1 MEEDMMTETLLKIEG
16 LKTHF
21 FTEAGVVKAVDGMSF
36 DVRKGESLGLVGE
49 SGSGKTVTALSVLR
63 IVPKPGKTV
72 AGKIE
77 FKGEN
82 LLEKSEKEMLAIRG
96 NEIAV
101 IFQDPSSSLNPVL
114 NIETQLR
121 DILMA
126 HAPRPKV
133 KFSNYVGLF
142 FRMRFGEIR
151 AARKPTMTKKECQKK
166 IIDLLTLV
174 GIPEAET
181 RMHEFPHQFSGGMK
195 QRVAI
200 ARALALQPTLLFADE
215 PTTALDVTIQAQVL
229 DLLEDLKKKM
239 GMSLVMITH
248 DMGIIAKMTSRVVV
262 MYAGYVCEIAKTEDL
277 YDHPRHPYT
286 ASLLAAVPRLD
297 RRKTL
302 SIIPGNIPNLIEPP
316 SGCRFHPRCKFAT
329 EKCSDAPPILEEV
342 EMEHFVA
349 CYNWRNIALKGE
361 SSRSE

>member
-1 MEEDMMTETLLKIEG
+1 MTETLLRIEG

-21 FTEAGVVKAVDGMSF
+21 FTEAGIVKAVDGVSF

-63 IVPKPGKTV
+63 IVPKPGKIV
-72 AGKIE
+72 EGKVE
-77 FKGEN
+77 FKGSS
-82 LLEKSEKEMLAIRG
+82 LLEKSEKEMQSVRG
-96 NEIAV
+96 REIAM
-101 IFQDPSSSLNPVL
+101 IFQDPSSSLNPVYTV
-114 NIETQLR
+114 ETQLR
-121 DILMA
+121 DVLLA
-126 HAPRPKV
+126 HDKL
-133 KFSNYVGLF
+133 S
-142 FRMRFGEIR
+142 
-151 AARKPTMTKKECQKK
+151 KEESHKK
-166 IIDLLTLV
+166 ILELMNLV
-174 GIPEAET
+174 GIPEAEI
-181 RMHEFPHQFSGGMK
+181 RMREYPHQFSGGMK

-248 DMGIIAKMTSRVVV
+248 DMGIIAKMTTRVVV
-262 MYAGYVCEIAKTEDL
+262 MYAGNVSEIAKTEDL

-297 RRKTL
+297 RRKKL

-316 SGCRFHPRCKFAT
+316 SGCRFHPRCEYAT
-329 EKCSDAPPILEEV
+329 VKCSEAPPVLEEA
-342 EMEHFVA
+342 EPEHFVA
-349 CYNWRNIALKGE
+349 CYHWREITLKGE